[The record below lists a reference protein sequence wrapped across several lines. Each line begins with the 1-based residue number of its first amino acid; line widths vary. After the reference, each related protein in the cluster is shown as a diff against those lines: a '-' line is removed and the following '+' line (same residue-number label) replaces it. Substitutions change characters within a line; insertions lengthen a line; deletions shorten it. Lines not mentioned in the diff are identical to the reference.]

1 MLKAR
6 GLITID
12 LGIVLNPGP
21 ARRVDPGPG
30 RPGSVAGPG
39 LSKKRLGTGPVRPGR
54 PGGSTWDP
62 ADLGKPGRPGQT
74 RLRPG
79 FYIYIYMYDRN
90 DVVFN
95 FYN

>member
-12 LGIVLNPGP
+12 PGIVLNPGP

-54 PGGSTWDP
+54 PGARQTWANP
-62 ADLGKPGRPGQT
+62 AET
-74 RLRPG
+74 RVL
-79 FYIYIYMYDRN
+79 YIYIYIYIYDRN

>member
-12 LGIVLNPGP
+12 PGIVLNPGP

-54 PGGSTWDP
+54 PGGSTRDP
-62 ADLGKPGRPGQT
+62 ADLGKPC
-74 RLRPG
+74 
-79 FYIYIYMYDRN
+79 
-90 DVVFN
+90 
-95 FYN
+95 